1 MAQPTPYTRQYNFTD
16 YQTLHPA
23 DPLPGTSADAEFNGI
38 KVTLDGTLNNLA
50 QIQRDDGRLRNGS
63 VTSDSFS
70 ASALALI
77 GSDWRPRGDWV
88 ASGTLYAVN
97 DMVTTDAVTY
107 VCLVAH
113 AAAALFSTDL
123 AAARWMRLSGVDDGS
138 IDADKLVNGAVALQA
153 IMDKLAGTVKAAS
166 LSNDSAD
173 LQAITTKLDGTGKA
187 AFLSSVSADLQ
198 AITTKLMVLQ
208 SGTGAVA
215 RTVTDK
221 LRETVSV
228 KDFTGADP
236 TGASDSLAA
245 FQAAVNT
252 GKNVYIPDGDWRL
265 SGAVTITTT
274 GQQIIGSGA
283 KCRIQSTSATA
294 DFFTIGDGVSNIRN
308 VAFRDFVMYATVTK
322 VAGAAIRFRLSQW
335 CSVTNVQVSSVY
347 DFQANGVRLYD
358 GIVFEATFGSRVDG
372 CDMWGFGRDAIR
384 VYGDATYNA
393 ELTISNNCW
402 IAYAERYG
410 VYSGGSFGGL
420 HLESISI
427 SACWRDVCIDK
438 LVTATANREIFI
450 TQASLDASSDANLW
464 VGEGGASF
472 IECTGMWVASA
483 GRTAGVGP
491 SSVNGVGVHV
501 DPNNSGLI
509 LRITGGKFYNC
520 AGAGLTMNSGKLFMT
535 DVVVTD
541 NGSGAGLSDHGVW
554 FPAAVGNVGPAQI
567 VDCYFESNTGY
578 DLYVDDQLVYS
589 RITNNVFRGSGTGT
603 LNGTNAPSAT
613 NIVANNVG
621 YRTRSDGTG
630 TVLTG
635 NTSVVVN
642 HGLVNTP
649 TNIHITPLAAHPDGD
664 GFYVVTATSTTIT
677 VGITTAALA
686 DRAFY
691 WTANYGVSV

>member
-1 MAQPTPYTRQYNFTD
+1 
-16 YQTLHPA
+16 
-23 DPLPGTSADAEFNGI
+23 
-38 KVTLDGTLNNLA
+38 
-50 QIQRDDGRLRNGS
+50 
-63 VTSDSFS
+63 
-70 ASALALI
+70 
-77 GSDWRPRGDWV
+77 
-88 ASGTLYAVN
+88 
-97 DMVTTDAVTY
+97 
-107 VCLVAH
+107 
-113 AAAALFSTDL
+113 
-123 AAARWMRLSGVDDGS
+123 MRLSGVDDGS
-138 IDADKLVNGAVALQA
+138 IDADKLVNGAVDLQA

-173 LQAITTKLDGTGKA
+173 LQAITTKLAGTGKA

-215 RTVTDK
+215 RTVTSK
-221 LRETVSV
+221 LN
-228 KDFTGADP
+228 DFVNVLDFGATGNGSTD
-236 TGASDSLAA
+236 DLAA
-245 FQAAVNT
+245 FQLAVNT
-252 GKNVYIPDGDWRL
+252 GKNVYIPDGEWRL
-265 SGAVTITTT
+265 SGAVSVTTA
-274 GQQIIGSGA
+274 GQQITGSGA
-283 KCRIQSTSATA
+283 KCRIQSTSTTA
-294 DFFTIGDGVSNIRN
+294 DFFTVGDGVSVIRS
-308 VAFRDFVMYATVTK
+308 VKFRDFVMFATVTK

-335 CSVTNVQVSSVY
+335 CAVESVQVSSVK
-347 DFQANGVRLYD
+347 DFQASGVRLYD
-358 GIVFEATFGSRVDG
+358 GIVFEATFGSRVDA

-410 VYSGGSFGGL
+410 VYCGGSFGGL
-420 HLESISI
+420 HLESVSV

-438 LVTATANREIFI
+438 AVTATANREIFI

-464 VGEGGASF
+464 IGEGAAAF

-483 GRTAGVGP
+483 GRTTGVGP
-491 SSVNGVGVHV
+491 SSANGVGVHV
-501 DPNNSGLI
+501 DPNNSSLI

-520 AGAGLTMNSGKLFMT
+520 IGAGLTMNSGKLFMA
-535 DVVVTD
+535 DVAVTD

-578 DLYVDDQLVYS
+578 DLYIEDQLVYS

-613 NIVANNVG
+613 NLVANNIG
-621 YRTRSDGTG
+621 YRTRADGTG
-630 TVLTG
+630 TILNG

-664 GFYVVTATSTTIT
+664 GFYVVTASSTTIT
-677 VGITTAALA
+677 VGMTTAALA
-686 DRAFY
+686 DRSFY
-691 WTANYGVSV
+691 WVANYGVSV